1 MSTGN
6 VAGLDLAGKVATVT
20 GGAQGIG
27 AAIVQ
32 SFVEAGATV
41 FSADV
46 LVPAEARESVT
57 DVTCDVSD
65 RASVVAALE
74 SIRTEHGRL
83 DVLVNNAGIQ
93 RVGPTA
99 DMPVDVWEKVIGVDL
114 SGVFNCTSAAVPLLR
129 ASEAA
134 AIVTVSSVAAYQ
146 GLPGRAPYS
155 AAKAGVLGLTRSL
168 AVELAFDRI
177 RVNAVAPGFTFSA
190 LSASGYQAQGISGKA
205 PTSDQWMLERIPL
218 GRIAEP
224 REIAQTVLF
233 LASPAASYVTGQCLV
248 VDGGWSVQGVLG
260 RPDWL

>member
-1 MSTGN
+1 MDRVAG
-6 VAGLDLAGKVATVT
+6 AGLDGRVALVT
-20 GGAQGIG
+20 GGSQGIG
-27 AAIVQ
+27 AAVVQ
-32 SFVEAGATV
+32 IFVQAGASV
-41 FSADV
+41 VSADIS
-46 LVPAEARESVT
+46 AATEHRESVT
-57 DVTCDVSD
+57 DVECDVSD
-65 RASVVAALE
+65 RASVVDAMNV
-74 SIRTEHGRL
+74 IRREFGRL

-99 DMPVDVWEKVIGVDL
+99 VMPVDVWDAVIGVDL
-114 SGVFNCTSAAVPLLR
+114 SGVFHCTSAAIPLLR
-129 ASEAA
+129 ESDAA

-168 AVELAFDRI
+168 AVELAFDQI
-177 RVNAVAPGFTFSA
+177 RVNAVAPGFTLSA
-190 LSASGYQAQGISGKA
+190 LSTSGYEAQGIVGQA
-205 PTSDQWMLERIPL
+205 PPSDQWMLQRIPL

-224 REIAQTVLF
+224 REIAQTVYF